1 MLRGALESQGVL
13 PVSPAAISPQLRRR
27 LILIS
32 LTATLGGLLFGYDT
46 GVVNGALLYMGRDL
60 RLTPA
65 DEGLITAT
73 LLLGAA
79 LGSLLAGRLADRIG
93 RRHTMWLLGGIF
105 VAGALA
111 CALAPDRTALAGFR
125 FLLGLAVGGASV
137 VVPTYLAELAPPEIR
152 GRLVTQNE
160 LMIVSGQLLAF
171 AVNAAIAHT
180 WGESHAVWRW
190 MLGVAAAPG
199 ILLAAGSLLLPE
211 SPRWLIAK
219 ARPQDAE
226 AVLGKL
232 RPPGTAATEARA
244 IADLAAAEAASDIR
258 GWSALRIPWVRA
270 VLLVGIGIGIVQ
282 QVTGVNSIMY
292 YGTQILSRS
301 GLGIEGALV
310 ANVLNGVVSVL
321 ATFIGIALVGRIG
334 RRPMLVIG
342 LIGTTSSLL
351 LLGVVSLLFQPSPS
365 LAYLVL
371 GAMSLFLCFQQ
382 GFVSPVTWLLLSE
395 IFPLKV
401 RGLGMGAATLV
412 LWGANFVVAFSFP
425 QLVAGFG
432 VSSTFFGFVV
442 VGILAVAF
450 SVRYVPETGGRSL
463 EAIEELLHG
472 RYAKDRG
479 PAD

>member
-1 MLRGALESQGVL
+1 MLRGALELQGGS
-13 PVSPAAISPQLRRR
+13 PTIPAALGRKLRRR
-27 LILIS
+27 LLLIS
-32 LTATLGGLLFGYDT
+32 LIATLGGLLFGYDT

-65 DEGLITAT
+65 DEGLITAA

-79 LGSLLAGRLADRIG
+79 LGSLLAGRLADRAG
-93 RRHTMWLLGGIF
+93 RRPTLWLLAGTF
-105 VAGALA
+105 VAGAVA
-111 CALAPDRTALAGFR
+111 CALAPDRAALAAFR

-171 AVNAAIAHT
+171 AVNAVIAHV
-180 WGESHAVWRW
+180 WGESHTVWRW
-190 MLGVAAAPG
+190 MLGVAAVPG
-199 ILLAAGSLLLPE
+199 IALGAGSFFLPE
-211 SPRWLIAK
+211 SPRWLIAR
-219 ARPQDAE
+219 ARPAEAE
-226 AVLGKL
+226 AVLGRL
-232 RPPGTAATEARA
+232 RAPAAAAREARS
-244 IADLAAAEAASDIR
+244 IADLAAAEAVSHIR
-258 GWSALRIPWVRA
+258 GWAALRIPWVRA

-301 GLGIEGALV
+301 GLGIQGALA

-334 RRPMLVIG
+334 RRPMLVTG

-351 LLGVVSLLFQPSPS
+351 LLGVVSLLFRPSPA

-412 LWGANFVVAFSFP
+412 LWAANFVVAFSFP

-432 VSSTFFGFVV
+432 VSATFFGFVA

-450 SVRYVPETGGRSL
+450 SARYVPETGGRSL
-463 EAIEELLHG
+463 EAIEDLLQS
-472 RYAKDRG
+472 RYSRG
-479 PAD
+479 

>member
-1 MLRGALESQGVL
+1 MSRSALELQSG
-13 PVSPAAISPQLRRR
+13 SPTIPPAISRQLRRR
-27 LILIS
+27 LLLIS
-32 LTATLGGLLFGYDT
+32 LVASIGGLLFGYDT

-65 DEGLITAT
+65 DEGLITAA

-93 RRHTMWLLGGIF
+93 RRRTMWLLAGTF
-105 VAGALA
+105 VVGAIA
-111 CALAPDRTALAGFR
+111 CAAAPDRSALAGFR

-137 VVPTYLAELAPPEIR
+137 VVPTYLAELAPPEMR

-160 LMIVSGQLLAF
+160 LLIVSGQLLAF
-171 AVNAAIAHT
+171 AVNAVIAHV
-180 WGESHAVWRW
+180 WGESHTVWRW
-190 MLGVAAAPG
+190 MLGVAAVPG
-199 ILLAAGSLLLPE
+199 VVLGIGACVLPE
-211 SPRWLIAK
+211 SPRWLIAR
-219 ARPQDAE
+219 ARTTEAE
-226 AVLGKL
+226 AVLGRL
-232 RPPGTAATEARA
+232 RPAGTAAAETRS
-244 IADLAAAEAASDIR
+244 IAELAAAEAASDIR

-301 GLGIEGALV
+301 GLGLQGALV

-321 ATFIGIALVGRIG
+321 ATFLGIALVGRIG
-334 RRPMLVIG
+334 RRPMLVTG

-371 GAMSLFLCFQQ
+371 AAMSLFLCFQQ

-432 VSSTFFGFVV
+432 VSPTFFGFVV
-442 VGILAVAF
+442 VGLLAVAF
-450 SVRYVPETGGRSL
+450 SARYVPETGGRSL
-463 EAIEELLHG
+463 EAIEELLQR
-472 RYAKDRG
+472 RYSRG
-479 PAD
+479 GTRA

>member
-1 MLRGALESQGVL
+1 MSRSALELQSG
-13 PVSPAAISPQLRRR
+13 SPTTPPAISRQLRRR
-27 LILIS
+27 LLFIS
-32 LTATLGGLLFGYDT
+32 LIATIGGLLFGYDT

-65 DEGLITAT
+65 DEGLITAA

-93 RRHTMWLLGGIF
+93 RRRTMWLLAGTF
-105 VAGALA
+105 VAGAIA
-111 CALAPDRTALAGFR
+111 CAVAPDRSALAAFR
-125 FLLGLAVGGASV
+125 FLLGIAVGGASV

-171 AVNAAIAHT
+171 AVNALIAHV
-180 WGESHAVWRW
+180 WGESHTVWRW
-190 MLGVAAAPG
+190 MLGVAAVPG
-199 ILLAAGSLLLPE
+199 VVLGVGSMILPE
-211 SPRWLIAK
+211 SPRWLIAR
-219 ARPQDAE
+219 ARTAEAE
-226 AVLGKL
+226 AVLGRL
-232 RPPGTAATEARA
+232 RPPGSAALEARS
-244 IADLAAAEAASDIR
+244 IAALAETEAASDIR
-258 GWSALRIPWVRA
+258 GWSALRVPWVRA

-301 GLGIEGALV
+301 GLGIQGALV

-321 ATFIGIALVGRIG
+321 ATFLGIALVSRIG

-371 GAMSLFLCFQQ
+371 AAMSLFLCFQQ

-442 VGILAVAF
+442 VGLVAVAF
-450 SVRYVPETGGRSL
+450 SARYVPETGGRSL
-463 EAIEELLHG
+463 EAIEELLQR
-472 RYAKDRG
+472 RYSREGART
-479 PAD
+479 

>member
-1 MLRGALESQGVL
+1 MSRSAIES
-13 PVSPAAISPQLRRR
+13 PSRSPTIPPASNRQLRRR
-27 LILIS
+27 LLLIS
-32 LTATLGGLLFGYDT
+32 LIATIGGLLFGYDT

-65 DEGLITAT
+65 DEGLITAA

-79 LGSLLAGRLADRIG
+79 LGSLAAGRLADRIG
-93 RRHTMWLLGGIF
+93 RRRTLWLLAGTF

-111 CALAPDRTALAGFR
+111 CAVAPDRSALAAFR
-125 FLLGLAVGGASV
+125 FLLGIAVGGASV

-171 AVNAAIAHT
+171 AVNAVIAHV
-180 WGESHAVWRW
+180 WGESHTVWRW
-190 MLGVAAAPG
+190 MLGVAAVPG
-199 ILLAAGSLLLPE
+199 VILGVGSMVLPE
-211 SPRWLIAK
+211 SPRWLIAR
-219 ARPQDAE
+219 ARTAEAE
-226 AVLGKL
+226 AVLGRL
-232 RPPGTAATEARA
+232 RQPESAALEARS

-301 GLGIEGALV
+301 GLGIQGALV

-321 ATFIGIALVGRIG
+321 ATFIGIALVSRIG

-371 GAMSLFLCFQQ
+371 AAMSLFLCFQQ

-412 LWGANFVVAFSFP
+412 LWSANFVVAFSFP
-425 QLVAGFG
+425 QLVARFG

-442 VGILAVAF
+442 VGTVAVAF
-450 SVRYVPETGGRSL
+450 SARYVPETGGRSL
-463 EAIEELLHG
+463 EAIEELLQR
-472 RYAKDRG
+472 RYSRDGTRA
-479 PAD
+479 

>member
-1 MLRGALESQGVL
+1 MLRGALESQGDL
-13 PVSPAAISPQLRRR
+13 PAIPTPISPQLRRR

-32 LTATLGGLLFGYDT
+32 LTASIGGLLFGYDT

-79 LGSLLAGRLADRIG
+79 LGSLFVGRLADRTG
-93 RRHTMWLLGGIF
+93 RRRTMWLLAGTF
-105 VAGALA
+105 VVGALA
-111 CALAPDRTALAGFR
+111 CAAAPDRMALAGFR

-137 VVPTYLAELAPPEIR
+137 VVPTYLAELAPAQIR

-171 AVNAAIAHT
+171 AVNAVIAQV
-180 WGESHAVWRW
+180 WGESHAIWRW
-190 MLGVAAAPG
+190 MLGVAAVPG
-199 ILLAAGSLLLPE
+199 VMLGMGALFLPE
-211 SPRWLIAK
+211 SPRWLIAR
-219 ARPQDAE
+219 ARPEEAA
-226 AVLGKL
+226 AVLERL
-232 RPPGTAATEARA
+232 RPPATAAVEARA
-244 IADLAAAEAASDIR
+244 IAKLAADEAASDIR

-301 GLGIEGALV
+301 GLGIRGALS

-321 ATFIGIALVGRIG
+321 ATFIGIALVGRMG
-334 RRPMLVIG
+334 RRPMLVTG

-351 LLGVVSLLFQPSPS
+351 LLGVVSLLFRPSPS

-371 GAMSLFLCFQQ
+371 GAMALFLCFQQ

-432 VSSTFFGFVV
+432 VSSTFFGFVL
-442 VGILAVAF
+442 VGIVAVAF
-450 SVRYVPETGGRSL
+450 SYRYVPETGGRTL
-463 EAIEELLHG
+463 EAIEELLHR
-472 RYAKDRG
+472 RYAARG
-479 PAD
+479 APD

>member
-1 MLRGALESQGVL
+1 MSRDALEL
-13 PVSPAAISPQLRRR
+13 PGGSPTIPTPIGRKLRRR

-32 LTATLGGLLFGYDT
+32 LIATIGGLLFGYDT

-60 RLTPA
+60 QLTPA
-65 DEGLITAT
+65 DEGLITAA

-79 LGSLLAGRLADRIG
+79 LGSLMAGRLADRIG
-93 RRHTMWLLGGIF
+93 RRRTLWLLAGTF
-105 VAGALA
+105 VAGAVA
-111 CALAPDRTALAGFR
+111 CALAPDRSALAAFR

-137 VVPTYLAELAPPEIR
+137 VVPTYLAELAPPEVR

-171 AVNAAIAHT
+171 AVNALIAHT
-180 WGESHAVWRW
+180 WGESHTVWRW
-190 MLGVAAAPG
+190 MLGVAAVPG
-199 ILLAAGSLLLPE
+199 VALGIGSAFLPE
-211 SPRWLIAK
+211 SPRWLIAR
-219 ARPQDAE
+219 AQPAEAE
-226 AVLGKL
+226 AVLASL
-232 RPPGTAATEARA
+232 RPSGAAAAEARA
-244 IADLAAAEAASDIR
+244 IAELAAAEAASDIR

-270 VLLVGIGIGIVQ
+270 VLIVGIGIGIVQ

-301 GLGIEGALV
+301 GLGIQGALV

-334 RRPMLVIG
+334 RRPMLVTG

-351 LLGVVSLLFQPSPS
+351 LLGIVSLLFRPSPS

-425 QLVAGFG
+425 QLVARFG

-442 VGILAVAF
+442 VGIFAVAF
-450 SVRYVPETGGRSL
+450 SFRHVPETGGRSL
-463 EAIEELLHG
+463 EAIEELLQQRYSSG
-472 RYAKDRG
+472 R
-479 PAD
+479 

>member
-1 MLRGALESQGVL
+1 MLRGALELQGGS
-13 PVSPAAISPQLRRR
+13 PTTPTEVSRQLRRR
-27 LILIS
+27 LLLIS
-32 LTATLGGLLFGYDT
+32 MTATIGGLLFGYDT

-60 RLTPA
+60 HLTPA
-65 DEGLITAT
+65 DEGFITAA

-79 LGSLLAGRLADRIG
+79 LGALLAGRLADRFG
-93 RRHTMWLLGGIF
+93 RRHTLWLLAGTF
-105 VAGALA
+105 VAGAIA
-111 CALAPDRTALAGFR
+111 CALAPDRSALAGFR

-137 VVPTYLAELAPPEIR
+137 VVPTYLAELAPPELR

-171 AVNAAIAHT
+171 AVNAVIAQF

-190 MLGVAAAPG
+190 MLGIAAAPG
-199 ILLAAGSLLLPE
+199 IVLGIGAIFLPE
-211 SPRWLIAK
+211 SPRWLV
-219 ARPQDAE
+219 ARGRTVEAE
-226 AVLGKL
+226 AVLGQL
-232 RPPGTAATEARA
+232 RLPGAAALEARS
-244 IADLAAAEAASDIR
+244 IATLAGAEAASDIR
-258 GWSALRIPWVRA
+258 GWAALRIPWVRA

-301 GLGIEGALV
+301 GLGVQGALV

-321 ATFIGIALVGRIG
+321 ATFLGIALVGRTG
-334 RRPMLVIG
+334 RRWMLVTG
-342 LIGTTSSLL
+342 LIGTTSSLR
-351 LLGVVSLLFQPSPS
+351 LLGVVSLLFQPSPA

-432 VSSTFFGFVV
+432 VSSTFFGFVT
-442 VGILAVAF
+442 VGILAVVF
-450 SVRYVPETGGRSL
+450 SARYVPETGGRSL
-463 EAIEELLHG
+463 EAIEELLQG
-472 RYAKDRG
+472 RYSRDN
-479 PAD
+479 PQT

>member
-1 MLRGALESQGVL
+1 MLRDALEL
-13 PVSPAAISPQLRRR
+13 PGASPIPTAVTRRLRRR

-32 LTATLGGLLFGYDT
+32 LIATIGGLLFGYDT

-65 DEGLITAT
+65 DEGLITAA

-93 RRHTMWLLGGIF
+93 RRPTLWVLAATF
-105 VAGALA
+105 VAGAVA
-111 CALAPDRTALAGFR
+111 CAAAPDRSALAVFR

-171 AVNAAIAHT
+171 AVNAVIAHL
-180 WGESHAVWRW
+180 WGESHTVWRW
-190 MLGVAAAPG
+190 MLGVAAIPG
-199 ILLAAGSLLLPE
+199 VVLGVGAVLLPE
-211 SPRWLIAK
+211 SPRWLIAR
-219 ARPQDAE
+219 ARTAEAE
-226 AVLGKL
+226 AVLGHL
-232 RPPGTAATEARA
+232 RPPGTAAAEAHS
-244 IADLAAAEAASDIR
+244 IAGLAAAEAASDIR

-301 GLGIEGALV
+301 GLGIQGALV

-321 ATFIGIALVGRIG
+321 ATFIGIALVGRTG
-334 RRPMLVIG
+334 RRPMLVTG
-342 LIGTTSSLL
+342 LIGTTSALL
-351 LLGVVSLLFQPSPS
+351 LLGVISLLFQPSPS

-371 GAMSLFLCFQQ
+371 GAMCLFLVFQQ

-412 LWGANFVVAFSFP
+412 LWSANFVVAFSFP

-432 VSSTFFGFVV
+432 VSTTFFGFVA
-442 VGILAVAF
+442 VGMLAVAF
-450 SVRYVPETGGRSL
+450 SARYVPETGGRSL
-463 EAIEELLHG
+463 EAIEELLQR
-472 RYAKDRG
+472 RYTDGGMR
-479 PAD
+479 P

>member
-1 MLRGALESQGVL
+1 MSRGALELQGGSPTL
-13 PVSPAAISPQLRRR
+13 PTPIGRGLRRR

-32 LTATLGGLLFGYDT
+32 LIATIGGLLFGYDT

-60 RLTPA
+60 ELTPA
-65 DEGLITAT
+65 DEGLITAA

-93 RRHTMWLLGGIF
+93 RRRTLWLLAGTF
-105 VAGALA
+105 VAGAIA
-111 CALAPDRTALAGFR
+111 CALAPDRSALAAFR

-171 AVNAAIAHT
+171 AINALIAHT
-180 WGESHAVWRW
+180 WGESHTVWRW
-190 MLGVAAAPG
+190 MLGVAALPG
-199 ILLAAGSLLLPE
+199 IVLGFGSVFLPE
-211 SPRWLIAK
+211 SPRWLIAR
-219 ARPQDAE
+219 ARPAE
-226 AVLGKL
+226 AAAVLGRL
-232 RPPGTAATEARA
+232 RPPGAAAAEARA
-244 IADLAAAEAASDIR
+244 IAELAATEAASDIR

-301 GLGIEGALV
+301 GLNIQGALV

-321 ATFIGIALVGRIG
+321 ATFLGIALVGRIG
-334 RRPMLVIG
+334 RRPMLVTG

-371 GAMSLFLCFQQ
+371 AAMSLFLCFQQ

-425 QLVAGFG
+425 QLVARFG

-450 SVRYVPETGGRSL
+450 SFRYVPETGGRSL
-463 EAIEELLHG
+463 EAIEELLQG
-472 RYAKDRG
+472 RYSEGR
-479 PAD
+479 

>member
-1 MLRGALESQGVL
+1 MSRSALELQGS
-13 PVSPAAISPQLRRR
+13 SPTPPPPLSRQLRRR
-27 LILIS
+27 LLLIS
-32 LTATLGGLLFGYDT
+32 LIATIGGLLFGYDT

-60 RLTPA
+60 KLTPA
-65 DEGLITAT
+65 DEGLITAA

-93 RRHTMWLLGGIF
+93 RRRTLWLLAATF
-105 VAGALA
+105 VAGAIA
-111 CALAPDRTALAGFR
+111 CAVAPDRSALAAFR
-125 FLLGLAVGGASV
+125 FLLGIAVGGASV

-171 AVNAAIAHT
+171 AVNAVIAHV
-180 WGESHAVWRW
+180 WGESHIVWRW
-190 MLGVAAAPG
+190 MLGVAAVPG
-199 ILLAAGSLLLPE
+199 IVLGVGSMVLPE
-211 SPRWLIAK
+211 SPRWLIAR
-219 ARPQDAE
+219 ARTAE
-226 AVLGKL
+226 
-232 RPPGTAATEARA
+232 
-244 IADLAAAEAASDIR
+244 AEAASDIR

-292 YGTQILSRS
+292 YGTQILSRA
-301 GLGIEGALV
+301 GLGIQGALV

-321 ATFIGIALVGRIG
+321 ATFIGIALVSRIG

-371 GAMSLFLCFQQ
+371 AAMCLFLCFQQ

-401 RGLGMGAATLV
+401 RGLGMGVATLV

-432 VSSTFFGFVV
+432 VSPTFFGFVV

-450 SVRYVPETGGRSL
+450 SARFVPETGGRSL
-463 EAIEELLHG
+463 EAIEELLMR
-472 RYAKDRG
+472 RYSAAA
-479 PAD
+479 PVPESQ

>member
-1 MLRGALESQGVL
+1 MSRSALEL
-13 PVSPAAISPQLRRR
+13 PGGSPTTPTQISRQLRRR

-32 LTATLGGLLFGYDT
+32 LIATIGGLLFGYDT

-65 DEGLITAT
+65 DEGLITAA

-79 LGSLLAGRLADRIG
+79 LGSLVAGRLADRIG
-93 RRHTMWLLGGIF
+93 RRHTLWLLAGTF
-105 VAGALA
+105 VAGAIA
-111 CALAPDRTALAGFR
+111 CAVAPDRSALAVFR

-171 AVNAAIAHT
+171 AVNAAIAHS
-180 WGESHAVWRW
+180 WGESHTVWRW
-190 MLGVAAAPG
+190 MLGVAALPG
-199 ILLAAGSLLLPE
+199 VVLGIGAVSLPE
-211 SPRWLIAK
+211 SPRWLV
-219 ARPQDAE
+219 ARARAPEAE
-226 AVLGKL
+226 AVLERL
-232 RPPGTAATEARA
+232 RPPGAAALEARA
-244 IADLAAAEAASDIR
+244 IAALAATEAASDIR

-301 GLGIEGALV
+301 GLGIQGALV

-321 ATFIGIALVGRIG
+321 ATFLGIALVGRIG
-334 RRPMLVIG
+334 RRPMLVTG

-351 LLGVVSLLFQPSPS
+351 LLGIVSLVFQPSPS

-401 RGLGMGAATLV
+401 RGLGMGGATLV
-412 LWGANFVVAFSFP
+412 LWCANFVVAFSFP
-425 QLVAGFG
+425 QLVAAFG

-442 VGILAVAF
+442 VGIIAVAF
-450 SVRYVPETGGRSL
+450 SSRYVPETGGRSL
-463 EAIEELLHG
+463 EAIEELLQR
-472 RYAKDRG
+472 RYSRDDAR
-479 PAD
+479 P

>member
-1 MLRGALESQGVL
+1 MHRGALEL
-13 PVSPAAISPQLRRR
+13 PGGSPTIPTPFGRELRRR

-32 LTATLGGLLFGYDT
+32 MIATIGGLLFGYDT

-65 DEGLITAT
+65 DEGLITAA

-79 LGSLLAGRLADRIG
+79 LGSLLAGRLADRFG
-93 RRHTMWLLGGIF
+93 RRRTLWLLAGTF

-111 CALAPDRTALAGFR
+111 CAVAPDRSWLAGFR

-171 AVNAAIAHT
+171 AVNAVIAHA
-180 WGESHAVWRW
+180 WGESHTVWRW

-199 ILLAAGSLLLPE
+199 IVLGVGSIFLPE
-211 SPRWLIAK
+211 SPRWLIAR
-219 ARPQDAE
+219 ARVSEAE
-226 AVLGKL
+226 AVLGRL
-232 RPPGTAATEARA
+232 RPPGAAAREARS
-244 IADLAAAEAASDIR
+244 IADLAAVEAASDIR

-301 GLGIEGALV
+301 GLGIQGALV

-321 ATFIGIALVGRIG
+321 ATFLGIALVGRIG
-334 RRPMLVIG
+334 RRPMLVTG

-351 LLGVVSLLFQPSPS
+351 LLGVVSLLFRPSPA

-401 RGLGMGAATLV
+401 RGLGMGGATLV

-442 VGILAVAF
+442 VGLLAVAF
-450 SVRYVPETGGRSL
+450 SARYVPETGGRSL
-463 EAIEELLHG
+463 EEIEELLQR
-472 RYAKDRG
+472 RYSR
-479 PAD
+479 

>member
-1 MLRGALESQGVL
+1 MSRDALEL
-13 PVSPAAISPQLRRR
+13 PGGSPTIPTPIGRKLRRR

-32 LTATLGGLLFGYDT
+32 LIATIGGLLFGYDT

-60 RLTPA
+60 KLTPT
-65 DEGLITAT
+65 DEGLITAA

-79 LGSLLAGRLADRIG
+79 LGSLIAGRLADRIG
-93 RRHTMWLLGGIF
+93 RRRTMWLLAGTF
-105 VAGALA
+105 VAGAIA
-111 CALAPDRTALAGFR
+111 CALAPDRSALAAFR

-137 VVPTYLAELAPPEIR
+137 VVPTYLAELAPPEVR

-171 AVNAAIAHT
+171 AVNALIAHT
-180 WGESHAVWRW
+180 WGESHTVWRW
-190 MLGVAAAPG
+190 MLGVAAVPG
-199 ILLAAGSLLLPE
+199 VALGIGSAFLPE
-211 SPRWLIAK
+211 SPRWLIAR
-219 ARPQDAE
+219 ALPAEAE
-226 AVLGKL
+226 AVLARL
-232 RPPGTAATEARA
+232 RPSGAAAAEARA
-244 IADLAAAEAASDIR
+244 IAELAAAEAASDIR

-270 VLLVGIGIGIVQ
+270 VLIVGIGIGIVQ

-301 GLGIEGALV
+301 GLGIQGALV

-334 RRPMLVIG
+334 RRPMLVTG

-351 LLGVVSLLFQPSPS
+351 LLGIVSLLFRPSPS

-425 QLVAGFG
+425 QLVARFG

-450 SVRYVPETGGRSL
+450 SFRHVPETGGRSL
-463 EAIEELLHG
+463 EAIEELLQH
-472 RYAKDRG
+472 RYSAER
-479 PAD
+479 

>member
-1 MLRGALESQGVL
+1 MLRADPESQNG
-13 PVSPAAISPQLRRR
+13 SPASPTAISRRLRRR
-27 LILIS
+27 LLLIS
-32 LTATLGGLLFGYDT
+32 MIATIGGLLFGYDT

-60 RLTPA
+60 GLTPA
-65 DEGLITAT
+65 DEGLITAA

-93 RRHTMWLLGGIF
+93 RRRTLWLLAGTF
-105 VAGALA
+105 VAGAIA
-111 CALAPDRTALAGFR
+111 CALAPDRAALAAFR

-137 VVPTYLAELAPPEIR
+137 VVPTYLAELAPPAMR

-171 AVNAAIAHT
+171 AVNAVIAHV
-180 WGESHAVWRW
+180 WGESHIVWRW
-190 MLGVAAAPG
+190 MLGVAALPG
-199 ILLAAGSLLLPE
+199 IVLGVGAVFLPE
-211 SPRWLIAK
+211 SPRWLIAR
-219 ARPQDAE
+219 ARATEAE
-226 AVLGKL
+226 AVLGRL
-232 RPPGTAATEARA
+232 RPPEAAALEARS
-244 IADLAAAEAASDIR
+244 ITELAAAEAASDIR

-301 GLGIEGALV
+301 GLGIQGALV

-321 ATFIGIALVGRIG
+321 ATFIGIALIGRTG

-342 LIGTTSSLL
+342 LIGTTASLL
-351 LLGVVSLLFQPSPS
+351 LLGVVSLLFRPSPS

-401 RGLGMGAATLV
+401 RGLGMGAAALV

-425 QLVAGFG
+425 QLVANFG
-432 VSSTFFGFVV
+432 VSATFFGFVV
-442 VGILAVAF
+442 VGSVAVAF
-450 SVRYVPETGGRSL
+450 SARYVPETGGRSL
-463 EAIEELLHG
+463 EAIEELLQA
-472 RYAKDRG
+472 RYSRRM
-479 PAD
+479 

>member
-1 MLRGALESQGVL
+1 MLRDAIELQAGPQT
-13 PVSPAAISPQLRRR
+13 SPAAVSPQLRRR

-32 LTATLGGLLFGYDT
+32 LTAGIGGLLFGYDT

-65 DEGLITAT
+65 DEGLITAA

-79 LGSLLAGRLADRIG
+79 LGALLAGRLADRVG
-93 RRHTMWLLGGIF
+93 RRRTLWLLAGTF
-105 VAGALA
+105 VAGAIA
-111 CALAPDRTALAGFR
+111 CAAAPDRAALAAFR
-125 FLLGLAVGGASV
+125 FLLGLGVGGASV
-137 VVPTYLAELAPPEIR
+137 VVPTYLAELAPPQIR

-171 AVNAAIAHT
+171 AVNAVIAHV
-180 WGESHAVWRW
+180 WGESHTVWRW

-199 ILLAAGSLLLPE
+199 IALGAGAVFLPE
-211 SPRWLIAK
+211 SPRWLITR
-219 ARPQDAE
+219 ARTAEAE
-226 AVLGKL
+226 AVLGAL
-232 RPPGTAATEARA
+232 RPPGTAAAEARA
-244 IADLAAAEAASDIR
+244 IAELAAAEAASDIR

-301 GLGIEGALV
+301 GLGIQGALV

-321 ATFIGIALVGRIG
+321 ATFMGIALVGRTG
-334 RRPMLVIG
+334 RRPMLVAG
-342 LIGTTSSLL
+342 LVGTTSSLL
-351 LLGVVSLLFQPSPS
+351 LLGVVSLLFRPSPS

-412 LWGANFVVAFSFP
+412 LWSANFVVAFSFP

-432 VSSTFFGFVV
+432 VSSTFFGFVA
-442 VGILAVAF
+442 VGTLAVAF
-450 SVRYVPETGGRSL
+450 SARYVPETGGRPL
-463 EAIEELLHG
+463 EEIEEVLRR
-472 RYAKDRG
+472 RYAGGAADR
-479 PAD
+479 

>member
-1 MLRGALESQGVL
+1 MSRSVHELPGGSPTIPTALSR
-13 PVSPAAISPQLRRR
+13 QLRRR

-32 LTATLGGLLFGYDT
+32 LIASIGGLLFGYDT

-65 DEGLITAT
+65 DEGLITAA

-79 LGSLLAGRLADRIG
+79 LGSILAGRLADRIG
-93 RRHTMWLLGGIF
+93 RRRTLWLLAGTF
-105 VAGALA
+105 VVGALA
-111 CALAPDRTALAGFR
+111 CAVAPDRSALAVFR

-160 LMIVSGQLLAF
+160 LLIVSGQLLAF
-171 AVNAAIAHT
+171 AVNAAIGHT

-190 MLGVAAAPG
+190 MLGVAALPG
-199 ILLAAGSLLLPE
+199 VLLGVGAVFLPE
-211 SPRWLIAK
+211 SPRWLVAH
-219 ARPQDAE
+219 ARAPEAE
-226 AVLGKL
+226 AVLERL
-232 RPPGTAATEARA
+232 RLPGTAALEARA
-244 IADLAAAEAASDIR
+244 IAGLAATESASDIR

-301 GLGIEGALV
+301 GLGIQGALV

-321 ATFIGIALVGRIG
+321 ATFLGIALVGRIG
-334 RRPMLVIG
+334 RRPMLVTG

-351 LLGVVSLLFQPSPS
+351 LLGIVSLVFQPSPS
-365 LAYLVL
+365 LAHLVL

-395 IFPLKV
+395 IFPLKI
-401 RGLGMGAATLV
+401 RGLGMGGATLV
-412 LWGANFVVAFSFP
+412 LWCANFVVAFSFP
-425 QLVAGFG
+425 QLVARFG

-442 VGILAVAF
+442 VGIAAAAF
-450 SVRYVPETGGRSL
+450 SFRYVPETGGRSL
-463 EAIEELLHG
+463 EAIEELLQQ
-472 RYAKDRG
+472 RYSRNG
-479 PAD
+479 TRT

>member
-1 MLRGALESQGVL
+1 MSRDALEL
-13 PVSPAAISPQLRRR
+13 PGGSPTIPTPIGRKLRRR

-32 LTATLGGLLFGYDT
+32 LIATIGGLLFGYDT

-60 RLTPA
+60 QLTPA
-65 DEGLITAT
+65 DEGLITAA

-79 LGSLLAGRLADRIG
+79 LGSLMAGRLADRIG
-93 RRHTMWLLGGIF
+93 RRRTMWLLAGTF
-105 VAGALA
+105 VAGAVA
-111 CALAPDRTALAGFR
+111 CALAPDRSALAAFR

-137 VVPTYLAELAPPEIR
+137 VVPTYLAELAPPEVR

-171 AVNAAIAHT
+171 AVNALIAHT
-180 WGESHAVWRW
+180 WGESHTVWRW
-190 MLGVAAAPG
+190 MLGVAAVPG
-199 ILLAAGSLLLPE
+199 VALGIGAAFLPE
-211 SPRWLIAK
+211 SPRWLIAR
-219 ARPQDAE
+219 AQPAEAE
-226 AVLGKL
+226 AVLARL
-232 RPPGTAATEARA
+232 RPSGAAAAEARA
-244 IADLAAAEAASDIR
+244 IAELAAAEAASDIR

-270 VLLVGIGIGIVQ
+270 ILIVGIGIGIVQ

-301 GLGIEGALV
+301 GLGIQGALV

-334 RRPMLVIG
+334 RRPMLVTG

-351 LLGVVSLLFQPSPS
+351 LLGIVSLLFRPSPS

-425 QLVAGFG
+425 QLVARFG

-450 SVRYVPETGGRSL
+450 SFRHVPETGGRSL

-472 RYAKDRG
+472 RYSQAR
-479 PAD
+479 

>member
-1 MLRGALESQGVL
+1 MLRGALELQGGS
-13 PVSPAAISPQLRRR
+13 PTTPTAVSRRLRRR
-27 LILIS
+27 LLLIS
-32 LTATLGGLLFGYDT
+32 MIATVGGLLFGYDT

-65 DEGLITAT
+65 DEGLVTAA

-79 LGSLLAGRLADRIG
+79 IGSLLAGRLADRIG
-93 RRHTMWLLGGIF
+93 RRRTLWLLGGTF
-105 VAGALA
+105 VVGAIA
-111 CALAPDRTALAGFR
+111 CALAPDRSALAAFR

-171 AVNAAIAHT
+171 AVNAVIAQV
-180 WGESHAVWRW
+180 WGESPTVWRW
-190 MLGVAAAPG
+190 MLGVAAVPG
-199 ILLAAGSLLLPE
+199 VVLALGAMFLPE
-211 SPRWLIAK
+211 SPRWLIAR
-219 ARPQDAE
+219 ARPAEAE
-226 AVLGKL
+226 AVLGRL
-232 RPPGTAATEARA
+232 RPPEAAALEARS

-258 GWSALRIPWVRA
+258 GWSALRVPWVRA

-301 GLGIEGALV
+301 GLGIQGALV

-321 ATFIGIALVGRIG
+321 ATFLGIALVGRIG

-351 LLGVVSLLFQPSPS
+351 LLGVVSLLFKPSPS

-371 GAMSLFLCFQQ
+371 AAMSLFLCFQQ

-432 VSSTFFGFVV
+432 VSSTFFGFVL

-450 SVRYVPETGGRSL
+450 SARYVPETGGRTL
-463 EAIEELLHG
+463 EAIEELLQR
-472 RYAKDRG
+472 RYTREG
-479 PAD
+479 TRP

>member
-1 MLRGALESQGVL
+1 MPSGDLELQRS
-13 PVSPAAISPQLRRR
+13 SPTIPTAISRQLRRR
-27 LILIS
+27 LLLIS
-32 LTATLGGLLFGYDT
+32 LIASIGGLLFGYDT

-65 DEGLITAT
+65 DEGLVTAA

-79 LGSLLAGRLADRIG
+79 LGALVAGRLADRIG
-93 RRHTMWLLGGIF
+93 RRQTLWLLAGTF
-105 VAGALA
+105 VAGAIA
-111 CALAPDRTALAGFR
+111 CALAPDRAALAAFR

-137 VVPTYLAELAPPEIR
+137 VVPTYLAELAPPALR

-171 AVNAAIAHT
+171 AVNAVIAQV
-180 WGESHAVWRW
+180 WGESHVVWRW
-190 MLGVAAAPG
+190 MLGVAAVPG
-199 ILLAAGSLLLPE
+199 IALGIGAVFLPE
-211 SPRWLIAK
+211 SPRWLIAR
-219 ARPQDAE
+219 ARGAEAE
-226 AVLGKL
+226 AVLVRL
-232 RPPGTAATEARA
+232 RPPETAAQEARA
-244 IADLAAAEAASDIR
+244 IAALAAAEASSDIR

-301 GLGIEGALV
+301 GLGIQGALV

-321 ATFIGIALVGRIG
+321 ATFVGIALVGRTG

-371 GAMSLFLCFQQ
+371 GAMALFLCFQQ

-432 VSSTFFGFVV
+432 VSATFFGFVA

-450 SVRYVPETGGRSL
+450 SARYVPETGGRTL
-463 EAIEELLHG
+463 EAIEELLQG
-472 RYAKDRG
+472 RYSRRDARR
-479 PAD
+479 

>member
-1 MLRGALESQGVL
+1 MLRSALELQS
-13 PVSPAAISPQLRRR
+13 SPPTIPPAISRPLRRR
-27 LILIS
+27 LLLIS
-32 LTATLGGLLFGYDT
+32 LIATIGGLLFGYDT

-79 LGSLLAGRLADRIG
+79 LGSLIAGRLADRIG
-93 RRHTMWLLGGIF
+93 RRRTMWLLAGTF
-105 VAGALA
+105 VAGAIA
-111 CALAPDRTALAGFR
+111 CAVAPDRSALAAFR
-125 FLLGLAVGGASV
+125 FLLGIAVGGASV

-171 AVNAAIAHT
+171 AVNAVIAHV
-180 WGESHAVWRW
+180 WGESHTVWRW
-190 MLGVAAAPG
+190 MLGVAAVPG
-199 ILLAAGSLLLPE
+199 VVLGIGSMILPE
-211 SPRWLIAK
+211 SPRWLIAR
-219 ARPQDAE
+219 ARPAEAE
-226 AVLGKL
+226 AVLSRL
-232 RPPGTAATEARA
+232 RPPEIAALEARS

-270 VLLVGIGIGIVQ
+270 VLLVAIGIGIVQ

-292 YGTQILSRS
+292 YGTQILSRA
-301 GLGIEGALV
+301 GLGIQGALV

-321 ATFIGIALVGRIG
+321 ATFIGIALVSRIG

-342 LIGTTSSLL
+342 LVGTTSSLL
-351 LLGVVSLLFQPSPS
+351 LLGIVSLLFQPSPS

-371 GAMSLFLCFQQ
+371 AAMSLFLCFQQ

-412 LWGANFVVAFSFP
+412 LWSANFVVAFSFP
-425 QLVAGFG
+425 QLVARFG
-432 VSSTFFGFVV
+432 VSSTFFGFVA
-442 VGILAVAF
+442 VGMVAVAF
-450 SVRYVPETGGRSL
+450 SARYVPETGGRSL
-463 EAIEELLHG
+463 EAIEELLQR
-472 RYAKDRG
+472 RYSRA
-479 PAD
+479 

>member
-1 MLRGALESQGVL
+1 MLRGALELQGG
-13 PVSPAAISPQLRRR
+13 SPTTPTAVGRRLRRR
-27 LILIS
+27 LLLIS
-32 LTATLGGLLFGYDT
+32 MIATVGGLLFGYDT
-46 GVVNGALLYMGRDL
+46 GVVNGALVYMGRDL

-65 DEGLITAT
+65 DEGLVTAA

-79 LGSLLAGRLADRIG
+79 IGSLLAGRLADRIG
-93 RRHTMWLLGGIF
+93 RRRTLWLLGGTF
-105 VAGALA
+105 VAGAIA
-111 CALAPDRTALAGFR
+111 CALAPDRSALAAFR

-171 AVNAAIAHT
+171 AVNAVIAQV
-180 WGESHAVWRW
+180 WGESHTVWRW
-190 MLGVAAAPG
+190 MLGVAAVPG
-199 ILLAAGSLLLPE
+199 VVLALGAVFLPE
-211 SPRWLIAK
+211 SPRWLIAR
-219 ARPQDAE
+219 ARPAEAE
-226 AVLGKL
+226 AVLGRL
-232 RPPGTAATEARA
+232 RPPEAAALEARS

-258 GWSALRIPWVRA
+258 GWSALRVPWVRA

-301 GLGIEGALV
+301 GLGIQGALV

-321 ATFIGIALVGRIG
+321 ATFLGIALVGRIG

-351 LLGVVSLLFQPSPS
+351 LLGVVSLVFRPSPS

-371 GAMSLFLCFQQ
+371 AAMSLFLCFQQ

-432 VSSTFFGFVV
+432 VSSTFFGFVL
-442 VGILAVAF
+442 VGLLAVAF
-450 SVRYVPETGGRSL
+450 SARYVPETGGRTL
-463 EAIEELLHG
+463 EAIEELLQR
-472 RYAKDRG
+472 RYTREG
-479 PAD
+479 SRP

>member
-1 MLRGALESQGVL
+1 MPRSALELQSG
-13 PVSPAAISPQLRRR
+13 SPTTPPAISRQLRRR
-27 LILIS
+27 LLLIS
-32 LTATLGGLLFGYDT
+32 LIATIGGLLFGYDT

-65 DEGLITAT
+65 DEGLITAA

-93 RRHTMWLLGGIF
+93 RRHTMWMLAVTF

-111 CALAPDRTALAGFR
+111 CAVAPDRSALAAFR
-125 FLLGLAVGGASV
+125 FLLGIAVGGASV
-137 VVPTYLAELAPPEIR
+137 VVPTYLAELAPPEMR

-171 AVNAAIAHT
+171 AVNAVIAHV
-180 WGESHAVWRW
+180 WGESHTVWRW
-190 MLGVAAAPG
+190 MLGVAAVPG
-199 ILLAAGSLLLPE
+199 VVLGIGSMVLPE
-211 SPRWLIAK
+211 SPRWLIAR
-219 ARPQDAE
+219 ARTAEAE
-226 AVLGKL
+226 AVLSRL
-232 RPPGTAATEARA
+232 RPPQSAALEARSIANLAAT
-244 IADLAAAEAASDIR
+244 EAASDIR

-301 GLGIEGALV
+301 GLGIQGALL

-321 ATFIGIALVGRIG
+321 ATFLGIALVGRIG
-334 RRPMLVIG
+334 RRPMLVTG

-351 LLGVVSLLFQPSPS
+351 LLGIVSLLFQPSQS

-371 GAMSLFLCFQQ
+371 AAMSLFLCFQQ

-412 LWGANFVVAFSFP
+412 LWAANFVVAFSFP

-432 VSSTFFGFVV
+432 VSPTFFGFVV
-442 VGILAVAF
+442 VGLAAVAF
-450 SVRYVPETGGRSL
+450 SARYVPETGGRSL
-463 EAIEELLHG
+463 EAIEELLQR
-472 RYAKDRG
+472 RYTREG
-479 PAD
+479 TRP

>member
-1 MLRGALESQGVL
+1 MLRGALESQGAL
-13 PVSPAAISPQLRRR
+13 PPLPMAISRQLRRR

-32 LTATLGGLLFGYDT
+32 LIATTGGLLFGYDT

-65 DEGLITAT
+65 DEGGITAA

-93 RRHTMWLLGGIF
+93 RRRTLWLLGGTF

-111 CALAPDRTALAGFR
+111 CAMAPDRGALAAFR

-137 VVPTYLAELAPPEIR
+137 VVPTYLAELAPPEFR

-171 AVNAAIAHT
+171 AINAVIAHN

-199 ILLAAGSLLLPE
+199 VLLGIGSVFLPE
-211 SPRWLIAK
+211 SPRWLIAR
-219 ARPQDAE
+219 ARRQEAEEVLARLRPVAAAAAE
-226 AVLGKL
+226 AREIV
-232 RPPGTAATEARA
+232 E
-244 IADLAAAEAASDIR
+244 LAAEEAASDIR

-301 GLGIEGALV
+301 GLGLQGALV

-321 ATFIGIALVGRIG
+321 ATFIGIALVGRTG

-351 LLGVVSLLFQPSPS
+351 LLGVVSLLFQPSPA

-425 QLVAGFG
+425 QLVARFG

-450 SVRYVPETGGRSL
+450 SFRYVPETGGRSL
-463 EAIEELLHG
+463 EAIEELLRG
-472 RYAKDRG
+472 RYA
-479 PAD
+479 AEETV

>member
-1 MLRGALESQGVL
+1 MLRGALELQSS
-13 PVSPAAISPQLRRR
+13 SPMIPTADSRRLRRR
-27 LILIS
+27 LVLIS
-32 LTATLGGLLFGYDT
+32 LIATIGGLLFGYDT

-65 DEGLITAT
+65 DEGLVTAA

-93 RRHTMWLLGGIF
+93 RRRTMWVLAATF
-105 VAGALA
+105 VAGAVA
-111 CALAPDRTALAGFR
+111 CALAPDRSTLAVFR

-171 AVNAAIAHT
+171 AVNAVIAHV
-180 WGESHAVWRW
+180 WGESHTVWRW
-190 MLGVAAAPG
+190 MLGVAALPG
-199 ILLAAGSLLLPE
+199 IVLGIGSVLLPE
-211 SPRWLIAK
+211 SPRWLIAR
-219 ARPQDAE
+219 ARTAEAE
-226 AVLGKL
+226 AVLGRL
-232 RPPGTAATEARA
+232 RPPGAAAAEARS
-244 IADLAAAEAASDIR
+244 IADLAAGEAASDLH

-301 GLGIEGALV
+301 GLGIQGALV

-321 ATFIGIALVGRIG
+321 ATFLGIALVGRIG
-334 RRPMLVIG
+334 RRPMLVTG

-432 VSSTFFGFVV
+432 VSSTFFGFVL
-442 VGILAVAF
+442 VGLLAVAF
-450 SVRYVPETGGRSL
+450 SARYVPETGGRSL
-463 EAIEELLHG
+463 EAIEELLQRHYTG
-472 RYAKDRG
+472 G
-479 PAD
+479 

>member
-1 MLRGALESQGVL
+1 MLRGALELQGGS
-13 PVSPAAISPQLRRR
+13 PTIPTEVSRTLRRR
-27 LILIS
+27 LLLIS
-32 LTATLGGLLFGYDT
+32 MIATIGGLLFGYDT

-60 RLTPA
+60 HLTAA
-65 DEGLITAT
+65 DEGFITAA

-79 LGSLLAGRLADRIG
+79 LGALLAGRLADRMG
-93 RRHTMWLLGGIF
+93 RRRTLWLLAGTF
-105 VAGALA
+105 VAGAIA
-111 CALAPDRTALAGFR
+111 CALAPDRSALAGFR

-137 VVPTYLAELAPPEIR
+137 VVPTYLAELAPPELR

-171 AVNAAIAHT
+171 AVNAVIAQV
-180 WGESHAVWRW
+180 WGESHGVWRW

-199 ILLAAGSLLLPE
+199 IVLGIGAIFLPE
-211 SPRWLIAK
+211 SPRWLIAR
-219 ARPQDAE
+219 ARTGEAE
-226 AVLGKL
+226 AVLGRL
-232 RPPGTAATEARA
+232 RPPGTAALEVRSITE
-244 IADLAAAEAASDIR
+244 LASAEAASDLQ

-301 GLGIEGALV
+301 GLGIQGALA
-310 ANVLNGVVSVL
+310 ANVLNGVISVL
-321 ATFIGIALVGRIG
+321 ATFLGIALVGRT
-334 RRPMLVIG
+334 RRRWMLVIG
-342 LIGTTSSLL
+342 LVGTTSSLL
-351 LLGVVSLLFQPSPS
+351 LLGVVSLLFQPSTS

-432 VSSTFFGFVV
+432 VSSTFFGFMA

-450 SVRYVPETGGRSL
+450 SARYVPETGGRSL
-463 EAIEELLHG
+463 EAIEELLQG
-472 RYAKDRG
+472 RYSRSGK
-479 PAD
+479 

>member
-1 MLRGALESQGVL
+1 MPSSDPELQRS
-13 PVSPAAISPQLRRR
+13 SPTIPTAISRQLRRR
-27 LILIS
+27 LLLIS
-32 LTATLGGLLFGYDT
+32 LIASIGGLLFGYDT

-65 DEGLITAT
+65 DEGLITAA

-79 LGSLLAGRLADRIG
+79 LGALLAGRLADRIG
-93 RRHTMWLLGGIF
+93 RRQTLWLLAGTF
-105 VAGALA
+105 VAGAIA
-111 CALAPDRTALAGFR
+111 CALAPDRAA
-125 FLLGLAVGGASV
+125 LAVGGASV
-137 VVPTYLAELAPPEIR
+137 VVPTYLAELAPPALR

-171 AVNAAIAHT
+171 AVNAVIAQV
-180 WGESHAVWRW
+180 WGESHVVWRW
-190 MLGVAAAPG
+190 MLGVAAVPG
-199 ILLAAGSLLLPE
+199 VALGVGAVFLPE
-211 SPRWLIAK
+211 SPRWLIAR
-219 ARPQDAE
+219 ARGTEAE
-226 AVLGKL
+226 AVLSRL
-232 RPPGTAATEARA
+232 RPPETAAVEARA
-244 IADLAAAEAASDIR
+244 IATLAAAEASSDIR

-301 GLGIEGALV
+301 GLGIRGALV

-321 ATFIGIALVGRIG
+321 ATFIGIALVSRTG

-432 VSSTFFGFVV
+432 VSATFFGFVA

-450 SVRYVPETGGRSL
+450 SARYVPETGGRSL
-463 EAIEELLHG
+463 EAIEEFLQE
-472 RYAKDRG
+472 RYSRSDARR
-479 PAD
+479 

>member
-1 MLRGALESQGVL
+1 MLRGALESQGVPPL
-13 PVSPAAISPQLRRR
+13 NPTAIDRQLRRR
-27 LILIS
+27 LLLIS
-32 LTATLGGLLFGYDT
+32 SIATIGGLLFGYDT

-60 RLTPA
+60 HLTPA

-93 RRHTMWLLGGIF
+93 RQRTMWLLAGTF

-111 CALAPDRTALAGFR
+111 CAVARDRMALAEFR

-137 VVPTYLAELAPPEIR
+137 VVPTYLAELAPPQLR

-171 AVNAAIAHT
+171 AVNAVIAHV
-180 WGESHAVWRW
+180 WGESPTVWRW

-199 ILLAAGSLLLPE
+199 IALGVGAIFLPE
-211 SPRWLIAK
+211 SPRWLIAR
-219 ARPQDAE
+219 ARPDQAA
-226 AVLGKL
+226 AVLERL
-232 RPPGTAATEARA
+232 RPPGTAAAEARA
-244 IADLAAAEAASDIR
+244 IGELAAAEAASDIR

-301 GLGIEGALV
+301 GLGIQGALV

-321 ATFIGIALVGRIG
+321 ATFIGIALVGRVG
-334 RRPMLVIG
+334 RRPMLVTG

-351 LLGVVSLLFQPSPS
+351 LLGIVSLLFQPSSS

-371 GAMSLFLCFQQ
+371 GAMALFLCFQQ

-395 IFPLKV
+395 IFPLKM

-432 VSSTFFGFVV
+432 VSSTFFGFVL
-442 VGILAVAF
+442 VGIVAVAF
-450 SVRYVPETGGRSL
+450 SFRYVPETGGRTL
-463 EAIEELLHG
+463 EAIEELLHE
-472 RYAKDRG
+472 RYSAR
-479 PAD
+479 

>member
-1 MLRGALESQGVL
+1 MLRGALELQSG
-13 PVSPAAISPQLRRR
+13 PPIPAALGRRLRRR

-32 LTATLGGLLFGYDT
+32 LTASIGGLLFGYDT

-65 DEGLITAT
+65 DEGLITAV

-79 LGSLLAGRLADRIG
+79 LGALLAGRLADRIG
-93 RRHTMWLLGGIF
+93 RRRTLWLLAGTF

-111 CALAPDRTALAGFR
+111 CAAAPDRAALAAFR

-137 VVPTYLAELAPPEIR
+137 VVPTYLAELAPPGIR

-171 AVNAAIAHT
+171 AVNAAIAHV
-180 WGESHAVWRW
+180 WGESHTVWRW
-190 MLGVAAAPG
+190 MLGVAAVPG
-199 ILLAAGSLLLPE
+199 IALGIGSVFLPE
-211 SPRWLIAK
+211 SPRWLIAR
-219 ARPQDAE
+219 ARPAAAA
-226 AVLGKL
+226 AVLEGL
-232 RPPGTAATEARA
+232 RPPGTAAREVRV
-244 IADLAAAEAASDIR
+244 IADLAAAEAAADL
-258 GWSALRIPWVRA
+258 GGGSALRIPWVRA

-301 GLGIEGALV
+301 GLGIQGALL

-321 ATFIGIALVGRIG
+321 ATFLGIALVGRMG
-334 RRPMLVIG
+334 RRPMLVTG

-351 LLGVVSLLFQPSPS
+351 LLGVVSLLLQPSPS

-382 GFVSPVTWLLLSE
+382 GFVSPVTWLLLAE

-412 LWGANFVVAFSFP
+412 LWSANFGVAFSFP

-432 VSSTFFGFVV
+432 VSATFFGFVA
-442 VGILAVAF
+442 VGLLAVAF
-450 SVRYVPETGGRSL
+450 SARYVPETGGRSL
-463 EAIEELLHG
+463 EAIEELLQR
-472 RYAKDRG
+472 RYT
-479 PAD
+479 PQNL